1 MTIAARPELPLANL
15 RDLGGIAVPG
25 GRVREG
31 FLFRSDDVTIIHAE
45 GADEL
50 VAAGVT
56 TILDL
61 RSGEELERWGRGH
74 LGTRGTNH
82 FLLPLQKVPS
92 APHELRIGLPL
103 EAVTPESMGR
113 WYVEMTIDAADLI
126 VEGLRLTAAADDA
139 VLFHC
144 AAGKDRTGVFAA
156 ALLAVLGA
164 DTEAIAADYARTD
177 DRLRPLL
184 ERLAVVFASADQ
196 DWPEM
201 DLDNPPGAMLTAP
214 AATMHA
220 MLRILD
226 NEHGGMLAVLRDAG
240 LDPVTEATL
249 RARLIER
256 TSTNDEGANA

>member
-1 MTIAARPELPLANL
+1 MTPTVRPELPLANL
-15 RDLGGIAVPG
+15 RDLGGIPVPG

-31 FLFRSDDVTIIHAE
+31 FLFRSDDVTIIHPE

-74 LGTRGTNH
+74 LGTRGTSH

-113 WYVEMTIDAADLI
+113 WYVEMTLDAADLL
-126 VEGLRLTAAADDA
+126 VEGLRLTADAEDA

-164 DTEAIAADYARTD
+164 DSDAIAADYARTD
-177 DRLRPLL
+177 DQLRPLL
-184 ERLAVVFASADQ
+184 ERLAVVFFTEENPKPF
-196 DWPEM
+196 PEI

-214 AATMHA
+214 AETMQA

-226 NEHGGMLAVLRDAG
+226 AEHGGMLAVLRAAG
-240 LDPVTEATL
+240 LDPDTERCL
-249 RARLIER
+249 RNRFIDA
-256 TSTNDEGANA
+256 NPEGMNA